1 MEEKFIQDIA
11 NKISDG
17 IMILNSN
24 DKVIYAN
31 NYIRKALNIES
42 VDLEKVEVLI
52 GKDLEKN
59 KIGIKANGID
69 YDGIGELL
77 EINFDSYN
85 YKNIIVLNKICKK
98 DKCNNITEN
107 NVWGEIKLESIIGES
122 EAMKDI
128 KRKIIKIANSTSS
141 VLITGESGT
150 GKEVIARAIH
160 SQSNRNNKPFIA
172 INCAA
177 IPEALLESELFGYA
191 KGAFS
196 GASNTGR
203 MGKFELANGGIIFL
217 DEIGD
222 MPLPLQV
229 KLLRVL
235 QERKFAKIGSN
246 KMISLDIRVIAAT
259 NKDIKEMI
267 KEKKFREDLYY
278 RINVIPIDIPN
289 LSERK
294 EDIKQ
299 LVLSFI
305 DKYCTTYKLER
316 IEIEEDVIERLE
328 NYPWKGNIRE
338 LQNAVEF
345 MINLVD
351 EDNRITCSILPDY
364 IVDYYNKHN
373 EIDLEKITDGDFIT
387 LDELEKRY
395 ISYALEKYGHDTKGK
410 SKAAKKLGIGLATLY
425 RKS

>member
-1 MEEKFIQDIA
+1 M
-11 NKISDG
+11 
-17 IMILNSN
+17 
-24 DKVIYAN
+24 
-31 NYIRKALNIES
+31 
-42 VDLEKVEVLI
+42 
-52 GKDLEKN
+52 
-59 KIGIKANGID
+59 
-69 YDGIGELL
+69 
-77 EINFDSYN
+77 
-85 YKNIIVLNKICKK
+85 LNKICKK
-98 DKCNNITEN
+98 DKCNITAN

-122 EAMKDI
+122 ESMRNI
-128 KRKIIKIANSTSS
+128 KKKILKIANSTSS

-160 SQSNRNNKPFIA
+160 SQSNRRNKPFIA

-196 GASNTGR
+196 GASNNGR

-222 MPLPLQV
+222 MPLSLQV

-235 QERKFAKIGSN
+235 QEKKFAKIGSN
-246 KMISLDIRVIAAT
+246 KMINLDIRVIAAT

-278 RINVIPIDIPN
+278 RINVIPIEIPN

-305 DKYCTTYKLER
+305 EKYCSSYNLEKIN
-316 IEIEEDVIERLE
+316 IEDEVIKKLE
-328 NYPWKGNIRE
+328 NYPWEGNIRE
-338 LQNAVEF
+338 LQNAVEL

-351 EDNRITCSILPDY
+351 EDNIITCSILPEY
-364 IVDYYNKHN
+364 ITSYYDSHDEK
-373 EIDLEKITDGDFIT
+373 DLDDIINGDFIT
-387 LDELEKRY
+387 LEELEKRY
-395 ISYALEKYGHDTKGK
+395 INYALEKYGHDTKGK

>member
-1 MEEKFIQDIA
+1 MEEKFIKDIA

-17 IMILNSN
+17 IIILNSN
-24 DKVIYAN
+24 NKVIYAN
-31 NYIRKALNIES
+31 NYVRKSLNIQSIE
-42 VDLEKVEVLI
+42 LEEIEVFI
-52 GKDLEKN
+52 KHDFEKYNISIRVKDT
-59 KIGIKANGID
+59 D

-77 EINFDSYN
+77 ETDSYSYN
-85 YKNIIVLNKICKK
+85 YKSIIILNKICKK
-98 DKCNNITEN
+98 DKCNITAN

-122 EAMKDI
+122 ESMRNI
-128 KRKIIKIANSTSS
+128 KKKILKIANSTSS

-160 SQSNRNNKPFIA
+160 SQSNRRNKPFIA

-196 GASNTGR
+196 GASNNGR

-222 MPLPLQV
+222 MPLSLQV

-235 QERKFAKIGSN
+235 QEKKFAKIGSN
-246 KMISLDIRVIAAT
+246 KMINLDIRVIAAT

-278 RINVIPIDIPN
+278 RINVIPIEIPN

-294 EDIKQ
+294 EDINQ

-305 DKYCTTYKLER
+305 EKYCSSYNLEKIN
-316 IEIEEDVIERLE
+316 IEDEVIKKLE
-328 NYPWKGNIRE
+328 NYPWEGNIRE
-338 LQNAVEF
+338 LQNAVEL

-351 EDNRITCSILPDY
+351 EDNIITCSILPEY
-364 IVDYYNKHN
+364 ITSYYDSHDEK
-373 EIDLEKITDGDFIT
+373 DLDDIINGDFIT
-387 LDELEKRY
+387 LEELEKRY
-395 ISYALEKYGHDTKGK
+395 INYALEKYGHDTKGK